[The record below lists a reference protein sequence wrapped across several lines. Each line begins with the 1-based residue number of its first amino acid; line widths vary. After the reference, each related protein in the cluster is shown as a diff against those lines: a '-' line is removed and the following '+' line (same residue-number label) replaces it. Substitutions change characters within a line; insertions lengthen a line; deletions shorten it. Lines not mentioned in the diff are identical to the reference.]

1 MLEGFLLGIIVACT
15 LAAGTFFLKFWR
27 KTRDP
32 LFLAFGIAFLM
43 EAVNRC
49 FILFT
54 DRPNEGSPWIYA
66 IRLASYLVI
75 LIAIIHKNR
84 KRPRGLS

>member
-15 LAAGTFFLKFWR
+15 LAAATFFLKFWR

-32 LFLAFGIAFLM
+32 LFFAFGFAFLI

-49 FILFT
+49 FVLFT

-66 IRLASYLVI
+66 IRLASYVLI
-75 LIAIIHKNR
+75 LGAIIHKNR
-84 KRPRGLS
+84 KRPRGVT

>member
-32 LFLAFGIAFLM
+32 LFLAFAIAFLI

-49 FILFT
+49 FVLFT

-75 LIAIIHKNR
+75 LVGIIHKNR
-84 KRPRGLS
+84 KKPRLAS